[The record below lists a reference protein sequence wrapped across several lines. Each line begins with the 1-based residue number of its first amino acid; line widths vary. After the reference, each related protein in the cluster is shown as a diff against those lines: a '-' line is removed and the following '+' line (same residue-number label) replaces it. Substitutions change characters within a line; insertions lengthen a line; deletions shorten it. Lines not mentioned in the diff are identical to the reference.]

1 MSKNEELNDSKQT
14 FFISKVSM
22 AEEMVQQRTVDG
34 FAEEWSSVLTATY
47 TAHNH
52 VQLQI

>member
-1 MSKNEELNDSKQT
+1 
-14 FFISKVSM
+14 M
-22 AEEMVQQRTVDG
+22 AEEMVQQGTLDA

-47 TAHNH
+47 TAHNN